1 MNFNNMDIEGVGVV
15 FFGLIFIWLAA
26 LTFFLY
32 KTLNHYNKITKGIDG
47 KTLTSVLEKLIS
59 DFTKTEKEVSQIGSR
74 LKKQEEE
81 AEFKIQKAGLLRF
94 NPFANTGGEQSFIVC
109 LLDNK
114 NNGLVLTS
122 LQGRSGTRW
131 YAKMIKKGKGVEYS
145 LSKEEEEAIKQT
157 KPLS

>member
-1 MNFNNMDIEGVGVV
+1 MMTMGIEGTALI

-32 KTLNHYNKITKGIDG
+32 KTFNHYHKITKGVDG

-59 DFTKTEKEVSQIGSR
+59 DFTKTEKDVLQISSR
-74 LKKQEEE
+74 LQKQEQS

-94 NPFANTGGEQSFIVC
+94 NPFADTGGEQSFIVC

-131 YAKMIKKGKGVEYS
+131 YAKMVKKGKGVEYS

>member
-1 MNFNNMDIEGVGVV
+1 MIAGLEGTTVI

-32 KTLNHYNKITKGIDG
+32 RTISHYNRITQGADRKS
-47 KTLTSVLEKLIS
+47 LTSVLEKIS
-59 DFTKTEKEVSQIGSR
+59 SDLTKTEKETEQIGKR
-74 LKKQEEE
+74 LKKLEEE
-81 AEFKIQKAGLLRF
+81 AEFKIQKTGLLRF
-94 NPFANTGGEQSFIVC
+94 NPFADTGGEQSFIVC

-131 YAKMIKKGKGVEYS
+131 YVKMVKSGKGVEYS
-145 LSKEEEEAIKQT
+145 LSKEEEEAIKQA